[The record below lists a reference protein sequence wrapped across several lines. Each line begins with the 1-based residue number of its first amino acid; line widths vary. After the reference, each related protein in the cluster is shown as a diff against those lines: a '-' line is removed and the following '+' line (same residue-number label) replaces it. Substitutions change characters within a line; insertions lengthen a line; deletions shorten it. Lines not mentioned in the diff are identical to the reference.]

1 MRTGLSCKEIA
12 EVLGVQ
18 PSKATQSA
26 DPAIRKVA
34 GLLLAYPLKT
44 WTELEL
50 AMRKLVREAEE
61 DQIELECL
69 RARGLADLPP
79 TARARRRNGRPSDR
93 AVTQRASTRPTQARR
108 SSAADRWLSAAEAPI
123 SAVGKAEPARS

>member
-1 MRTGLSCKEIA
+1 MRDGLSCKEIA

-79 TARARRRNGRPSDR
+79 TALARRGNGRQLPR
-93 AVTQRASTRPTQARR
+93 AAAPRAAR
-108 SSAADRWLSAAEAPI
+108 AHYCQP
-123 SAVGKAEPARS
+123 AVLGGQERN